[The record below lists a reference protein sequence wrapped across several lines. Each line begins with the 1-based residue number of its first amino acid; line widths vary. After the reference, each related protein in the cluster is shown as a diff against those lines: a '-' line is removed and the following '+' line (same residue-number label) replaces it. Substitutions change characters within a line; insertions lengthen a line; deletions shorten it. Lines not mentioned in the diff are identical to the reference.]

1 MEYWKRLRK
10 AVGTEQLI
18 LPSAVSAIVKDMKI
32 ILVEHGLLKKWQ
44 IPGGLMEPNECIG
57 TTMKRKIREELNLD
71 IEVDKLISVLSVS
84 ERIIE
89 FPNGDK
95 IQQLTFFFPAKRGF

>member
-1 MEYWKRLRK
+1 
-10 AVGTEQLI
+10 
-18 LPSAVSAIVKDMKI
+18 
-32 ILVEHGLLKKWQ
+32 
-44 IPGGLMEPNECIG
+44 MEPNECIG

-95 IQQLTFFFPAKRGF
+95 IQ